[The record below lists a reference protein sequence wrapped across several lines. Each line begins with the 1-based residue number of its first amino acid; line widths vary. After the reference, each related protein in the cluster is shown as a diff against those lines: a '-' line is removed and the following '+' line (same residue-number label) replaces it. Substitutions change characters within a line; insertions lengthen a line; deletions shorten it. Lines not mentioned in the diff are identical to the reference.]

1 MLHYSFDMDNTETI
15 KGVIFDFDGVIAD
28 SESLHLRAFQET
40 VKTLGLVLSTR
51 DYYSRYLAFDDRT
64 FFKEFL
70 FDNASPVEEVAVAGL
85 VERKAEIFREMAAD
99 GVRIFPGVREFLETI
114 DGRFHTAIGSGATR
128 EEIGFVLGR
137 KGLSRF
143 FGFVVGAD
151 DTETSKPSPEVYLKC
166 LERLRIESDET
177 LTSEQCVVFEDSPHG
192 VLAASGAGMKCV
204 GITNSCEA
212 EELSEADR
220 VIGSFFEIMDDFPAN
235 L

>member
-1 MLHYSFDMDNTETI
+1 MIRT
-15 KGVIFDFDGVIAD
+15 VIFDFDGVIAD

-40 VKTLGLVLSTR
+40 VKTLGLVLSPR

-70 FDNASPVEEVAVAGL
+70 FDNSSLAGEAQVAGL
-85 VERKAEIFREMAAD
+85 VERKAEVFHEMAAD
-99 GVRIFPGVREFLETI
+99 GVRIFPGVREFLEII
-114 DGRFHTAIGSGATR
+114 DGKFPTAIGSGATR
-128 EEIGFVLGR
+128 EEIGLVLDS

-166 LERLRIESDET
+166 LERLRTEGDGT
-177 LTSEQCVVFEDSPHG
+177 MTAEQCVVFEDSPHG
-192 VLAASGAGMKCV
+192 ILAASRAGMKCV
-204 GITNSCEA
+204 GITNSCVA

-220 VIGSFFEIMDDFPAN
+220 VIGSFFEIMDDFPGD